1 MISKRIDLRWVCLV
15 SVLVFPLALP
25 AQSESTSSSRRIVAR
40 VEPTYPLLARN
51 LGLAGAVRVEA
62 LVGPEGSPRAV
73 DVKGGH
79 PVLAQAVVNA
89 VKQWKWEPAPKESRE
104 TVEVKFS
111 RD

>member
-15 SVLVFPLALP
+15 FVLALPLSLP
-25 AQSESTSSSRRIVAR
+25 AQSESASSRRIVAR
-40 VEPTYPLLARN
+40 VEPSYPLLARSM
-51 LGLAGAVRVEA
+51 GLAGAVRVEA

-89 VKQWKWEPAPKESRE
+89 VKQWKWEAAPKESRE
-104 TVEVKFS
+104 TVEVKFA